1 MSKMMKPL
9 HLRTASLLA
18 AALMTVTLH
27 MPSATAGA
35 PAPTDKRALMNE
47 GARLAKRG
55 DYNGAAVQFEKAALL
70 APTDANIFFNLGQIY
85 EQSNPGRC
93 VLRYNRFLQL
103 EPAATEAPAVRAAV
117 SACTNKIAKAGAI
130 HITDLLPPANIV
142 LIDGVAVTEGPSVLP
157 MAPGEYTI
165 HVDALDHDP
174 FNQQITIRTGETTEV
189 SIKLVAQATY
199 GTLTIKVNRPGATIT
214 IDGQPN
220 GIAPLAAPLR
230 VTTGKHLV
238 VIEAAGFHKWQRNV
252 TIEKELEE
260 EIDARLQA
268 ASVDAR

>member
-1 MSKMMKPL
+1 MSKMMKTL
-9 HLRTASLLA
+9 LLRTASLLA
-18 AALMTVTLH
+18 AALLTAFLQT
-27 MPSATAGA
+27 PSAAAGA
-35 PAPTDKRALMNE
+35 PAPNDKRALMNE
-47 GARLAKRG
+47 GARLANRG
-55 DYNGAAVQFEKAALL
+55 DYKGAAAQFEKAALL

-103 EPAATEAPAVRAAV
+103 EPEATEAPAVRAAMT
-117 SACTNKIAKAGAI
+117 ACTNKIAKAGAI
-130 HITDLLPPANIV
+130 HITDLVPPANIV
-142 LIDGVAVTEGPSVLP
+142 FIDGVAVTEGPSVLP
-157 MAPGEYTI
+157 MAPGDYTV

-174 FNQQITIRTGETTEV
+174 FDQKITIKTGETTEV
-189 SIKLVAQATY
+189 AIRLVAQATY

-214 IDGQPN
+214 IDGQPH

-238 VIEAAGFHKWQRNV
+238 IIEAAGFHKWQRNV

>member
-1 MSKMMKPL
+1 MKTL
-9 HLRTASLLA
+9 LLRTASLLA
-18 AALMTVTLH
+18 AALLTAFIHLPT
-27 MPSATAGA
+27 ADAGA
-35 PAPTDKRALMNE
+35 PAANDKRALMTE
-47 GARLAKRG
+47 GARLAGRG
-55 DYNGAAVQFEKAALL
+55 DYKGAAAQFEKAAVL

-93 VLRYNRFLQL
+93 ILRYNRFLQL
-103 EPAATEAPAVRAAV
+103 ESDSSDAPAARAAIT
-117 SACTNKIAKAGAI
+117 ACTNKLKNAGAI
-130 HITDLLPPANIV
+130 HITDLLPPAHII

-157 MAPGEYTI
+157 MAPGEYTV

-174 FNQQITIRTGETTEV
+174 FDQKITITAGQTTQV
-189 SIKLVAQATY
+189 AIKLVAQATY

-214 IDGQPN
+214 IDGQPH

-230 VTTGKHLV
+230 MTTGKHLV

-260 EIDARLQA
+260 EIDAQLQA
-268 ASVDAR
+268 SSVNAR